1 MSRLVIVSNRVPLPD
16 EDGNLPAGGLA
27 VALHAALKK
36 RGDGLWMG
44 WSGKVRDA
52 APTDQLEEKQ
62 IDGITYALTDLS
74 ESDYDEYY
82 AGFAN
87 RVLWPIFHGR
97 LDLAEYARKEMS
109 GYFRV
114 NRLFA
119 DLLTPRLR
127 DDDLVWIHDYHLIPL
142 AEELRRRGVTC
153 RIGFFL
159 HIPWPPSD
167 ILTAMPVYE
176 RVLRALCTYDVI
188 GFQTDLDL
196 ANFEE
201 CLRRE
206 NVGGRVEA
214 RIFRAYDRLFVAG
227 AFPISIE
234 TAEFAQLAEVADT
247 GDELVESTKNSLVG
261 KHLIIGVDRLDYSK
275 GITHRIE
282 AYEQLLIDHPE
293 RRGNISFLQV
303 TPKSR
308 SDVPEYMAMQKKV
321 AELIGRVN
329 GSLGT
334 ADWVPTRYIN
344 QSLGRSALAG
354 LYRFAKVG
362 LVTPLK
368 DGMNLVAKE
377 YVASQD
383 PEDPGVLVL
392 SRFAGAA
399 RELKGALLVNP
410 YDTEMTA
417 RTIEQALSMPLG
429 ERRERWRAMMDHLL
443 VHDVNHWCEDFL
455 ATLTSE
461 KPGQRSEDYL
471 LDPT

>member
-16 EDGNLPAGGLA
+16 ENGNPPAGGLA
-27 VALHAALKK
+27 VALHAALQK
-36 RGDGLWMG
+36 RGGGLWMG
-44 WSGKVRDA
+44 WSGKSCDA
-52 APTDQLEEKQ
+52 NAPERLEERVVG
-62 IDGITYALTDLS
+62 GITYALTDLS
-74 ESDYDEYY
+74 QTDYDEYY

-119 DLLTPRLR
+119 DLLVPLLR
-127 DDDLVWIHDYHLIPL
+127 PDDVVWIHDYHLIPL
-142 AEELRRRGVTC
+142 AEELRERGVSC

-167 ILTAMPVYE
+167 ILMAMPVYE
-176 RVLRALCTYDVI
+176 RILKALAAYDVV

-196 ANFEE
+196 ANFIE

-206 NVGGRVEA
+206 DAGGRVGA
-214 RIFRAYDRLFVAG
+214 RSFRAYGRLFTAD

-234 TAEFAQLAEVADT
+234 TAEFAQLAEEADR
-247 GDELVESTKNSLVG
+247 GDELVESTRQSLEG
-261 KHLIIGVDRLDYSK
+261 KQLIIGVDRLDYSK

-282 AYEQLLIDHPE
+282 AYERLLVAHPE
-293 RRGNISFLQV
+293 RCGKVSFLQV

-308 SDVPEYMAMQKKV
+308 SDVPEYAAMQKTV

-329 GSLGT
+329 GALGT

-344 QSLGRSALAG
+344 QSLDRAVLAG

-377 YVASQD
+377 YVAAQD

-399 RELKGALLVNP
+399 RELKGALLINP
-410 YDTEMTA
+410 YDSEMTA
-417 RTIEQALSMPLG
+417 RTIERALAMPLA
-429 ERRERWRAMMDHLL
+429 ERRERWRGMMDHLL
-443 VHDVNHWCEDFL
+443 VHDVTRWCEDFL
-455 ATLTSE
+455 DTLTGTAE
-461 KPGQRSEDYL
+461 AEALRRAHG
-471 LDPT
+471 

>member
-1 MSRLVIVSNRVPLPD
+1 MNRLVIVSNRVPLPD
-16 EDGNLPAGGLA
+16 EDGNPPAGGLA
-27 VALHAALKK
+27 VALHAALRK
-36 RGDGLWMG
+36 RGGGLWMG
-44 WSGKVRDA
+44 WSGKVQTEA
-52 APTDQLEEKQ
+52 GTEQLEEME
-62 IDGITYALTDLS
+62 IEGITYALTDLS
-74 ESDYDEYY
+74 ETDYNEYY

-87 RVLWPIFHGR
+87 RVLWPIFHSR

-119 DLLTPRLR
+119 DLLAPRLQE
-127 DDDLVWIHDYHLIPL
+127 DDVVWIHDYHLIPL
-142 AEELRRRGVTC
+142 AEELRQRGVTC

-167 ILTAMPVYE
+167 ILIAMPVYE
-176 RVLRALCTYDVI
+176 RVLKALCAYDVL

-196 ANFEE
+196 ANFSE

-206 NVGGRVEA
+206 NVGGPVGERT
-214 RIFRAYDRLFVAG
+214 FRAYDRTFEAG

-234 TAEFAQLAEVADT
+234 TADFARLAEAADS
-247 GDELVESTKNSLVG
+247 GDELVESTKNSLTG
-261 KHLIIGVDRLDYSK
+261 KQLIIGADRLDYSK

-282 AYEQLLIDHPE
+282 AYERLLIEHPE

-308 SDVPEYMAMQKKV
+308 SDVPEYAAMQKQL

-329 GSLGT
+329 GALGS

-344 QSLGRSALAG
+344 QSLGRSVLAG
-354 LYRFAKVG
+354 LYRLADVG

-377 YVASQD
+377 YVAAQD

-399 RELKGALLVNP
+399 RELKGALLINP
-410 YDTEMTA
+410 YDSEMTA
-417 RTIEQALSMPLG
+417 RTIERALSMPLD
-429 ERRERWRAMMDHLL
+429 ERRERWRGMMDHLL
-443 VHDVNHWCEDFL
+443 THDVNHWCEDFL
-455 ATLTSE
+455 AALNA
-461 KPGQRSEDYL
+461 PR
-471 LDPT
+471 